1 MTSINEMNR
10 LTELTEEAI
19 EYIAV
24 GAAVLG
30 TGGGGDPHIGK
41 LMAIGAIKK
50 YGPVKVISPDELGD
64 DDLVVPF
71 SMIGAPTVMNEKIP
85 AQEQMSKPLDLIE
98 KELGRKIS
106 ALMPIEVGGGNS
118 LIPVI
123 AAAERGIPVL
133 DADAMGRAFPES
145 QMVTFYLDGMDPSP
159 ITMAD
164 ERGNAVLMH
173 AIDGIWEERMARA
186 VTIQMGGSAS
196 ICDYPATGAQM
207 KKSVIPHTLSL
218 AYEIGKTLFESKE
231 QKQHPIEALLKQ
243 LNGYALFHGK
253 ASDIRRRME
262 GGFTR
267 GEATF
272 EGTGEHKGR
281 TMKLFF
287 QNEFL
292 LAKEGERSLAMTP
305 DLISLLD
312 QDTGMPITTE
322 NLKYGAR
329 ITAVGFPCDP
339 KWRTSKGLDTVGPKY
354 FGYDVPFVPIEELA
368 AKKGANQA

>member
-1 MTSINEMNR
+1 MTDFK
-10 LTELTEEAI
+10 LTELNEQAV

-41 LMAIGAIKK
+41 LMAIEAIRK
-50 YGPVKVISPDELGD
+50 YGPVRVVRPEELAD
-64 DDLVVPF
+64 DDLVVPL

-85 AQEQMSKPLDLIE
+85 SIEQMTKPLDLLE
-98 KELGRKIS
+98 KELGRKVT

-118 LIPVI
+118 LVPVI
-123 AAAERGIPVL
+123 AAAERGIPLL

-145 QMVTFYLDGMDPSP
+145 QMVTFHLDGIDCSP
-159 ITMAD
+159 IAMAD

-173 AIDGIWEERMARA
+173 AIDGVWEERMARA
-186 VTIQMGGSAS
+186 ITIQMGGSAS
-196 ICDYPATGAQM
+196 ICDYPVSGAQA
-207 KKSVIPHTLSL
+207 KQSVIPYTLSL

-231 QKQHPIEALLKQ
+231 LKQNPIDALLKQ

-253 ASDIRRRME
+253 AVDIRRRTE

-267 GEATF
+267 GEAVF
-272 EGTGEHKGR
+272 EGTDAQKGR

-292 LAKEGERSLAMTP
+292 LATEDGRSLAVTP

-329 ITAVGFPCDP
+329 VTAVGFPCDP
-339 KWRTSKGLDTVGPKY
+339 RWRTPKGLETVGPEY
-354 FGYDVPFVPIEELA
+354 FGYDTPYVPIEDLA
-368 AKKGANQA
+368 SKKGGEL

>member
-1 MTSINEMNR
+1 MTTHR
-10 LTELTEEAI
+10 LTELNEQAVQ
-19 EYIAV
+19 YIAV

-41 LMAIGAIKK
+41 LMAQEAIRK
-50 YGPVKVISPDELGD
+50 YGPVRVISPEELED
-64 DDLVVPF
+64 DALIIPV

-85 AQEQMSKPLDLIE
+85 SMEQMTKPLDLIE
-98 KELGRKIS
+98 KELGRKVT
-106 ALMPIEVGGGNS
+106 AVMPIEVGGGNS
-118 LIPVI
+118 LVPVI
-123 AAAERGIPVL
+123 AAAERGIPIL

-145 QMVTFYLDGMDPSP
+145 QMVTFHLDGIDCSP

-173 AIDGIWEERMARA
+173 AIDGVWEERMARA
-186 VTIQMGGSAS
+186 VAIQMGGSAS
-196 ICDYPATGAQM
+196 ICDYPVTGAQA
-207 KKSVIPHTLSL
+207 KKSVIQGTLTL

-231 QKQHPIEALLKQ
+231 LKMNPIEALLKQ

-253 ASDIRRRME
+253 AVDIRRRTE

-267 GEATF
+267 GEAIF
-272 EGTGEHKGR
+272 EGTDENKGS
-281 TMKLFF
+281 TMRLFF

-292 LAKEGERSLAMTP
+292 LATEDGQSLAVTP

-329 ITAVGFPCDP
+329 VTAVGFPCDP
-339 KWRTSKGLDTVGPKY
+339 KWRTPKGIETVGPKY
-354 FGYDVPFVPIEELA
+354 FGYDVPYVPIEKLTAE
-368 AKKGANQA
+368 KGGAQ

>member
-1 MTSINEMNR
+1 MR
-10 LTELTEEAI
+10 KHKLTELNDQAVQ
-19 EYIAV
+19 YIAV

-41 LMAIGAIKK
+41 LMAQEAIRK
-50 YGPVKVISPDELGD
+50 YGPVRVVSLEELEDDALVIPL
-64 DDLVVPF
+64 

-85 AQEQMSKPLDLIE
+85 SIEQMTKPLDLTE
-98 KELGRKIS
+98 KELGRKVS
-106 ALMPIEVGGGNS
+106 AVMPIEVGGGNS
-118 LIPVI
+118 LVPVI
-123 AAAERGIPVL
+123 AAAERGIPIL

-145 QMVTFYLDGMDPSP
+145 QMVTFHLDGIACSP

-173 AIDGIWEERMARA
+173 AIDGVWEERMARA
-186 VTIQMGGSAS
+186 IAIQMGGSAS
-196 ICDYPATGAQM
+196 ICDYPVTGAQA
-207 KKSVIPHTLSL
+207 KKSVIPNTLTL
-218 AYEIGKTLFESKE
+218 AYEIGKTLYESKE
-231 QKQHPIEALLKQ
+231 LKQNPIEALLKQ

-253 ASDIRRRME
+253 AVDIRRRTE

-267 GEATF
+267 GEAIF
-272 EGTGEHKGR
+272 EGTDANKGC
-281 TMKLFF
+281 TMRLFF

-292 LAKEGERSLAMTP
+292 LATEDGQSLAVTP

-329 ITAVGFPCDP
+329 VTAVGFPCDP
-339 KWRTSKGLDTVGPKY
+339 KWRTPKGIETVGPQY
-354 FGYDVPFVPIEELA
+354 FGYDVPYVPIEKLA
-368 AKKGANQA
+368 AEKGGAQ

>member
-1 MTSINEMNR
+1 MSTFV
-10 LTELTEEAI
+10 LTELDEKAI

-41 LMAIGAIKK
+41 LMAIEAIQKH
-50 YGPVKVISPDELGD
+50 GPVKVVRPEDLND
-64 DDLVVPF
+64 DDLIVPL

-85 AQEQMSKPLDLIE
+85 ALSQMTKPLELIE
-98 KELGRKIS
+98 KELGRKVT

-123 AAAERGIPVL
+123 TAAERGIPVL

-164 ERGNAVLMH
+164 ERGNGILLH
-173 AIDGIWEERMARA
+173 AIDGVWEERIARA
-186 VTIQMGGSAS
+186 ITIQMGGSAS
-196 ICDYPATGAQM
+196 ICDYPATGAQI
-207 KKSVIPHTLSL
+207 KKSAIPYTLSL
-218 AYEIGKTLFESKE
+218 AYEIGKTLFESKD
-231 QKQHPIEALLKQ
+231 QKQNPIEALLKQ

-253 ASDIRRRME
+253 AADIRRRME

-272 EGTGEHKGR
+272 EGTGDHKGR
-281 TMKLFF
+281 SMKLFF

-292 LAKEGERSLAMTP
+292 LASEDGQSLAVTP

-329 ITAVGFPCDP
+329 VTAVGFPCDP
-339 KWRTSKGLDTVGPKY
+339 KWRTPQGLNTVGPQY
-354 FGYDVPFVPIEELA
+354 FGYDVPYVPIEELTSVQ
-368 AKKGANQA
+368 KGAKQHD

>member
-1 MTSINEMNR
+1 MKNTTGLHILDEK
-10 LTELTEEAI
+10 AV

-41 LMAIGAIKK
+41 LMAMEAIQKH
-50 YGPVKVISPDELGD
+50 GPVRVIRPEDLNDE
-64 DDLVVPF
+64 DLIVPL

-85 AQEQMSKPLDLIE
+85 ARSQMTKPLELIE
-98 KELGRKIS
+98 KELGRKIT

-123 AAAERGIPVL
+123 AAAELGIPVL

-164 ERGNAVLMH
+164 ERGNAILLQAV
-173 AIDGIWEERMARA
+173 DGVWEERIARA
-186 VTIQMGGSAS
+186 ITIQMGGSAT
-196 ICDYPATGAQM
+196 ICDYPATGAQI
-207 KKSVIPHTLSL
+207 KQSAIHHTLSL

-231 QKQHPIEALLKQ
+231 KKQHPIDTLLKQ
-243 LNGYALFHGK
+243 LNGHALFHGK

-267 GEATF
+267 GEASF

-281 TMKLFF
+281 SMKLFF

-292 LAKEGERSLAMTP
+292 LATEDGRSIAVTP
-305 DLISLLD
+305 DLISILD

-329 ITAVGFPCDP
+329 VTVVGFPCDP
-339 KWRTSKGLDTVGPKY
+339 KWRTPQGLDTVGPGY
-354 FGYDVPFVPIEELA
+354 FGYDVPYVPIEELTA
-368 AKKGANQA
+368 VRKGADEV